1 MALNKLT
8 VNEIVG
14 RTLREFHSGQ
24 TIVLGTGIPEQL
36 AVLSD
41 PAAGFQFI
49 SENGVNG
56 YISGSDGTDDF
67 GLLNSTNG
75 TVLGCPGSSVV
86 STEELAAMLRGGHVD
101 FAVVEASQ
109 IDINGSFTH
118 WTTDKSNGIFA
129 PGSALDLTHGCK
141 RTIAIMP
148 HQNSQG
154 DSNIVQKCDGMV
166 DGVSSVS
173 MIVTDIAVLTVSD
186 DGLKLDE
193 VAPGWSVEDVRAMTG
208 APLMINENVK
218 EIEFS
223 QLAEPI
229 KSKVSE
235 SGLDAV
241 RDIVDGS
248 AVMIDGFAGPGGM
261 AHYLLVALRDHGA
274 KELTIISNTA
284 GIARVVNFGT
294 PPGRLAIDHSIL
306 IENNQ
311 VRKAIASY
319 PVSPSASRPSA
330 FEIAYKQGD
339 VELELVPQGTLAERL
354 RAGGAGIGAFYTPTG
369 AGTRIGEGK
378 DSKIIDGKEFLLE
391 TGIRADYALIRGY
404 KADTLGNV
412 IYKGTS
418 RNFNSVMAPAA
429 NITIVE
435 VDEIV
440 EPGELDPESIVTPG
454 IYVNRVVKRPED
466 FSGYE

>member
-24 TIVLGTGIPEQL
+24 TIALGSGMPGQV

-56 YISGSDGTDDF
+56 YISESDGTDDF
-67 GLLNSTNG
+67 GLLNSTDG

-86 STEELAAMLRGGHVD
+86 SIEEFAAMLRGGHVD
-101 FAVVEASQ
+101 FAVVEPSQ

-118 WTTDKSNGIFA
+118 WTTEKSNGIFA
-129 PGSALDLTHGCK
+129 PGAALDLSRGCK
-141 RTIAIMP
+141 RTIAVMP

-154 DSNIVQKCDGMV
+154 DSNVVQKCDGMV

-173 MIVTDIAVLTVSD
+173 MIITDIAVLTVSD
-186 DGLKLDE
+186 DGLRLDE
-193 VAPGWSVEDVRAMTG
+193 VAPGWGVDDVRAITA

-218 EIEFS
+218 EITFG
-223 QLAEPI
+223 LFAETI
-229 KSKVSE
+229 KSKVCE

-241 RDIVDGS
+241 KDIVDGS

-274 KELTIISNTA
+274 KKLTIISNTA

-306 IENNQ
+306 IENN
-311 VRKAIASY
+311 
-319 PVSPSASRPSA
+319 
-330 FEIAYKQGD
+330 F
-339 VELELVPQGTLAERL
+339 LENAV
-354 RAGGAGIGAFYTPTG
+354 
-369 AGTRIGEGK
+369 
-378 DSKIIDGKEFLLE
+378 
-391 TGIRADYALIRGY
+391 
-404 KADTLGNV
+404 
-412 IYKGTS
+412 
-418 RNFNSVMAPAA
+418 
-429 NITIVE
+429 
-435 VDEIV
+435 
-440 EPGELDPESIVTPG
+440 
-454 IYVNRVVKRPED
+454 
-466 FSGYE
+466 